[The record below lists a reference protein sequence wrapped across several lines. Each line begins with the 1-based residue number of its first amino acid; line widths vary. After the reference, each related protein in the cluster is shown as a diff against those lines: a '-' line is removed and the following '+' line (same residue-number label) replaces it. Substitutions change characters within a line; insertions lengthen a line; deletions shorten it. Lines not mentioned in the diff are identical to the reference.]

1 MEENEIINCSPLL
14 FFIGFYITDFICMS
28 KFENILKQDW
38 RGYCTTWRRNLRRCL
53 IAITAIIF
61 IYFIIT
67 IYNKSAHKMHDVI
80 IIPEKSNKNKIFY
93 SKHAL

>member
-1 MEENEIINCSPLL
+1 
-14 FFIGFYITDFICMS
+14 MS

-53 IAITAIIF
+53 IAITAIIA
-61 IYFIIT
+61 
-67 IYNKSAHKMHDVI
+67 IYNKPAHNMHDVI